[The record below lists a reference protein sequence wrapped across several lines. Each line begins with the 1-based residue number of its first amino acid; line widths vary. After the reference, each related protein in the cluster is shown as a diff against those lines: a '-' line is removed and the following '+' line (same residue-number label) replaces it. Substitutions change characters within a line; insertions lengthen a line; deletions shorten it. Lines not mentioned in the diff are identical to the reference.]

1 MGSRSELIM
10 SLFRALD
17 ETRRGA
23 LKSTDILRFARRC
36 GFDGRGWEAQFQEAR
51 ARYGWG
57 TSICDRQFAQLVDD
71 EASGGYCTGQ
81 ELRVLLVAHGCRPA
95 MAWELLQALDQEGRG
110 QLSQER
116 LRPLAGRLLG
126 RSWAGAPWQR
136 QWKEI
141 CRLAG
146 AEEAGGLDLA
156 GLLLL
161 LDGGRGS
168 ALGCDSGELH
178 GLLQE
183 AKAQPELVF
192 AIFQALDKDGDG
204 RLGAEDLG
212 HFADL
217 CGIDDGEGPGGWA
230 GQYHELCCGEGR
242 WSRGRC
248 PSAGASLQQFSRLFT
263 AEDGSPRCAGED
275 LRRVLMGASRARAP
289 AKPGG
294 AARSGA
300 E

>member
-146 AEEAGGLDLA
+146 AEEAGRLDLA

-192 AIFQALDKDGDG
+192 AIFQALDKDGDR
-204 RLGAEDLG
+204 RLGAAVPRAVLRR
-212 HFADL
+212 
-217 CGIDDGEGPGGWA
+217 GPMVARALPQRW
-230 GQYHELCCGEGR
+230 GQPAAVLAPLLR
-242 WSRGRC
+242 RRRRPPLRRRG
-248 PSAGASLQQFSRLFT
+248 PAAGAAGRLPG
-263 AEDGSPRCAGED
+263 ARAGEA
-275 LRRVLMGASRARAP
+275 G
-289 AKPGG
+289 
-294 AARSGA
+294 
-300 E
+300 